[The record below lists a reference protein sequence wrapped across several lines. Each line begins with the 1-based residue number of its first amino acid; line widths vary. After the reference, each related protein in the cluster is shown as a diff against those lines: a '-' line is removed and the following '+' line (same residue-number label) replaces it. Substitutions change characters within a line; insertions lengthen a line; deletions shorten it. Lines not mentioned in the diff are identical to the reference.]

1 VLNFKIWAF
10 LALVF
15 TRFSR
20 GGRGREVADERFDP
34 ASPVQPVVNE
44 EATAMPGSGAA
55 ADGLAGPDA
64 GDDRDPGA
72 ADAAADGGAEGGMTP
87 ADPRVFSLTPGQI
100 QGFQAAQGAVDG
112 VASFIE
118 ANIGDLT
125 VSIGSL
131 LEAEFTA
138 ATVDP
143 AARMA
148 AMDAVAGLS
157 LSSTEAEAVAAA
169 EAVTGLVVA
178 NRIAIAENFAQI
190 LNIPRQDLLTLAAG
204 IEADVSA
211 GLGIPEGLL
220 PAEQASFALIVAVQ
234 TNGAIVAA
242 LLNEANVTFDLGLP
256 PFSYDAPPLP
266 EMLTLDSLLA
276 TASASVAAVGAL
288 AVPAVANLQA
298 IVDLALLD
306 SGQSDGDAMAADA
319 GEDMAAGAADDAA
332 AGDAAAGDASDDG
345 MTGGAGDDSM
355 AVGDGADA
363 AQGGSTQ
370 DHAADDAEGS
380 TGGGTGGTTGSGS
393 LNAVL
398 ATGGLL
404 GTVTG
409 NDALLGDVTGSE
421 GLLGDLIGDEGAL
434 ADLTGADG
442 LVGDLLG
449 TGLLGDGITGKDQ
462 TDPKAGDPVAGDPKA
477 ADDKDGAIKDEGAA
491 EGGDAP
497 GLLDPILADDG
508 LLGPV
513 TGNDGLLGEV
523 TGSDGLLGDLI
534 GNDGAL
540 ADITGADGLVGDLLG
555 TGLLGDDP
563 ILSAEAGLLDPII
576 ADGGLLGP
584 VTGNDGLLGEV
595 TGSDGLLGDLIGNDG
610 ALADITGTEGLV
622 GTLLGTGLLGGTSGG
637 SPSGRSLLGA
647 LFQPRTIETMGDD
660 PVLRAAAEEEE
671 AEDALNGSLV

>member
-449 TGLLGDGITGKDQ
+449 TGLLGD
-462 TDPKAGDPVAGDPKA
+462 DPIMGQEAGV
-477 ADDKDGAIKDEGAA
+477 
-491 EGGDAP
+491 
-497 GLLDPILADDG
+497 LDPILA
-508 LLGPV
+508 
-513 TGNDGLLGEV
+513 T
-523 TGSDGLLGDLI
+523 
-534 GNDGAL
+534 
-540 ADITGADGLVGDLLG
+540 
-555 TGLLGDDP
+555 
-563 ILSAEAGLLDPII
+563 
-576 ADGGLLGP
+576 GGLLGP